1 MKWRADFPALT
12 QKIKGKP
19 LVYLDSAA
27 SSLKPWPVIERVG
40 HFLTYQTA
48 NVHRGSHYLSN
59 QATEAYENARQ
70 TVASFLGASAPEEII
85 FTRGTT
91 ESINLVAQSWGRTNL
106 KAGDEIVLS
115 ELEHHSNIVPWQIIA
130 EQVGAK
136 IVVLRIDDA
145 GDLLAADIESKIH
158 SKTKLVSVTHC
169 SNVLG
174 TIVDVAALARKA
186 HSVGA
191 KIFVD
196 GAQAVSAF
204 PVNVQEL
211 DVDFYAF
218 SGHKVFG
225 PYGIGILYGKRS
237 LLNEMVP
244 YQGGGSMISNVTFEK
259 TTYLDI
265 PFRFEAGTPNIEG
278 ALGLDAAIQYLMKIG
293 WPELQAY
300 KAELMAYARAEL
312 AKIPGLRILG
322 HPQKQGP
329 VLSFEIPGVHA
340 SDLAQILDQEN
351 IAIRAG
357 HLCAQPLLKRLQV
370 AAFARISFSV
380 YNQKSDVDALV
391 KGLLKAQE
399 LLK

>member
-1 MKWRADFPALT
+1 MKWRSDFPLLT

-27 SSLKPWPVIERVG
+27 SSLKPWPVIECVG

-70 TVASFLGASAPEEII
+70 TVAQFLNAAVAEEII

-91 ESINLVAQSWGRTNL
+91 ESINLVAQSWGRANL
-106 KAGDEIVLS
+106 KSGDEIVLT
-115 ELEHHSNIVPWQIIA
+115 EMEHHSNIVPWQMIA

-136 IVVLRIDDA
+136 IKVIGVTDH
-145 GDLLAADIESKIH
+145 GDLLLEDIESKITT
-158 SKTKLVSVTHC
+158 KTKLVAVTHC

-174 TIVDVAALARKA
+174 TINDIAAIVEKART
-186 HSVGA
+186 VGA
-191 KIFVD
+191 KVLVD
-196 GAQAVSAF
+196 GAQAVASM
-204 PVNVQEL
+204 PVDVRAL

-218 SGHKVFG
+218 SGHKAFA
-225 PYGIGILYGKRS
+225 PYGIGVLYGKKS
-237 LLNEMVP
+237 LLDSMPP
-244 YQGGGSMISNVTFEK
+244 YQGGGSMISNVSFEK
-259 TTYLDI
+259 TTYHEV

-278 ALGLDAAIQYLMKIG
+278 ALGLDAAIKYLTKTSWSEI
-293 WPELQAY
+293 QAH
-300 KAELMAYARAEL
+300 KKELMVYAQKKLSE
-312 AKIPGLRILG
+312 IPGLRILG
-322 HPQKQGP
+322 HPQNQAP
-329 VLSFEIPGVHA
+329 VLSFAMEGVHA

-357 HLCAQPLLKRLQV
+357 HLCAQPLLKRLNQS
-370 AAFARISFSV
+370 AFARVSFSV
-380 YNQKSDVDALV
+380 YNETSDIDSLV
-391 KGLLKAQE
+391 KGLQKAQE